1 MEGRF
6 ISKDP
11 IGFRGGDVNLYGY
24 VQNNP
29 INFMDPTGLFWFR
42 QDWQTP
48 GVVGRPGTPVPPGSA
63 VSELIERNV
72 PAGYTFGEMHDGF
85 VDAATSVGIPDAL
98 ANIPSMIPM
107 LGLAIGTEVLRTLGI
122 LDQPKPRRQPA
133 PCK

>member
-11 IGFRGGDVNLYGY
+11 IGFDGGINVYAY
-24 VQNNP
+24 TFNNP
-29 INFMDPTGLFWFR
+29 VNYTDPTGLFWFR
-42 QDWQTP
+42 QSLQIP
-48 GVVGRPGTPVPPGSA
+48 GVVGRPGTPVPPGGA
-63 VSELIERNV
+63 VSEVIERNV

-107 LGLAIGTEVLRTLGI
+107 YITAIGVEMLRTLGI
-122 LDQPKPRRQPA
+122 IDQPKPTRQPT